1 MLANQHLRFNIGTEA
16 CFSLEI
22 DLDRPT
28 VDQVVLYAPGKYSFL
43 KSNVEIG
50 SKTKCKYREKDSWCV
65 CVCVYVRVRVRVRER
80 ETVKLLS

>member
-1 MLANQHLRFNIGTEA
+1 MRISIGTKA
-16 CFSLEI
+16 YVSLEI